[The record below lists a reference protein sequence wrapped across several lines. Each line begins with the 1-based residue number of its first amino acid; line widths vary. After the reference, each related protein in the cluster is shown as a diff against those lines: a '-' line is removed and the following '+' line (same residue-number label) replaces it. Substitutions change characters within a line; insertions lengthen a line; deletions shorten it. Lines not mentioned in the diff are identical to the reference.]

1 MNYYIIIYSLLIF
14 FLLLTFAKI
23 SYILNLVDLPNKRKV
38 HSIPTANTGGVAIS
52 VCLLFALQELDIFDK
67 NLALILSIGFMIS
80 IVGFIDDKF
89 GLNTGGKLSL
99 QIIPIFYLIVFEN
112 LTLTHIGDYDYFKLE
127 LGTFMMPFTL
137 LCVLFLTN
145 SFNYFDGLDGTLI
158 FTTTS
163 VLAILYFLA
172 PYENFQLFLIM
183 ILIPISIFLLF
194 NFSFFKLPKLFLGDS
209 GSLYLGFVIS
219 FILIYLANKN
229 FVHPILLAWTV
240 SIFVYEFLSI
250 NIIRLKNRQNL
261 FKAGKDHLH
270 HLLFDRSKSTLFTNF
285 FMSLLN
291 IIFFLIGYYSFILV
305 GSLASLILF
314 IIFFIIYLTIRIFFE
329 KKVSNNF

>member
-137 LCVLFLTN
+137 LCVLF
-145 SFNYFDGLDGTLI
+145 
-158 FTTTS
+158 
-163 VLAILYFLA
+163 
-172 PYENFQLFLIM
+172 
-183 ILIPISIFLLF
+183 
-194 NFSFFKLPKLFLGDS
+194 
-209 GSLYLGFVIS
+209 
-219 FILIYLANKN
+219 
-229 FVHPILLAWTV
+229 
-240 SIFVYEFLSI
+240 
-250 NIIRLKNRQNL
+250 
-261 FKAGKDHLH
+261 
-270 HLLFDRSKSTLFTNF
+270 
-285 FMSLLN
+285 
-291 IIFFLIGYYSFILV
+291 
-305 GSLASLILF
+305 
-314 IIFFIIYLTIRIFFE
+314 
-329 KKVSNNF
+329 